1 MKSNFIFENN
11 VRELESEVFMNFFA
25 ESNTNSTPR
34 NTCRFDFEMIQACYG
49 CDDGCILGCM
59 EVCADSCNITCKDGC
74 YGGATSTGCHAN
86 CSSVVQITAG
96 K

>member
-1 MKSNFIFENN
+1 
-11 VRELESEVFMNFFA
+11 MNFFS
-25 ESNTNSTPR
+25 ESNANSTPR
-34 NTCRFDFEMIQACYG
+34 SICSITQDMVQACFG

-74 YGGATSTGCHAN
+74 YGGATTTGCYAN